1 MKNVILFAADINSS
15 VYVDHKGKDTLIF
28 VERPT
33 SRLDDMTLTTEGKYP
48 INFTQL
54 GKRFVLSLNYNGSNS
69 FCFLMLQTYIN
80 SKQTLRN
87 KGLCSVFK

>member
-15 VYVDHKGKDTLIF
+15 VHVDHKGKDTLIF

-33 SRLDDMTLTTEGKYP
+33 SRLDDMTLTTEAKYP

-69 FCFLMLQTYIN
+69 FCFLMLQTYIS